1 MIQELLEFKNVD
13 TNFIKWFLEKDIAES
28 IKNKNYDFDMIF
40 FHLLTDK
47 YSKFTSIDFLYR
59 ILINTQELNENA
71 SNIVK
76 NALYNRIKMKKTI
89 TAFSEAVKDI
99 VNTSQDNDDENCHI
113 NLVCIETEA
122 YAKPN
127 GIPFPFNIKTPTI
140 YEKA

>member
-59 ILINTQELNENA
+59 ILINTQELNE
-71 SNIVK
+71 K
-76 NALYNRIKMKKTI
+76 NNYSI
-89 TAFSEAVKDI
+89 F
-99 VNTSQDNDDENCHI
+99 
-113 NLVCIETEA
+113 
-122 YAKPN
+122 
-127 GIPFPFNIKTPTI
+127 
-140 YEKA
+140 